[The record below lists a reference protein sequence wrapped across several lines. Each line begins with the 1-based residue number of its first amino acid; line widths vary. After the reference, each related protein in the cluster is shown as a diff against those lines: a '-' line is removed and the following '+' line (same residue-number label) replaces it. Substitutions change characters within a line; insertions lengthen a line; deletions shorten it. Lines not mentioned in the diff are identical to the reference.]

1 MPGSSL
7 TKVTGFIAG
16 RPEASLRRST
26 VQTWLVHNAVR
37 NLQLTRIT
45 GERRNHTLI
54 QEFLSIPAAGVS
66 ACAQAAQL
74 QPATPFYNLR
84 VDLLGA
90 SDTARNLGGRPRKVQ
105 PAAAPQPAVAVVQTP
120 LSPSAQGGAG
130 VPPWP
135 QPSAPNVQDGL
146 FGGLPAAEMEQRD
159 PTDGSQ
165 RPTPATQAQQ
175 RTAGADGP
183 SVPLLEQ
190 IAEQTAF
197 STGADVRQRCRQY
210 GPDTTQPGPD
220 TTQPQPVAQSIDQSI
235 SVSQNRRIYPQGQD
249 GWPGAG
255 VSALASP
262 SKFSTR
268 NFLLKLF

>member
-1 MPGSSL
+1 MILSTSLPRDKQGMYDTLIRPGPPRVLTPLTTDERSARASTWYFSFDLDISFIQCLGITVLNPAHPTLKAAAIISYALSSPMPGSSL

-146 FGGLPAAEMEQRD
+146 FGGLPAAEMGRRD
-159 PTDGSQ
+159 PTDG
-165 RPTPATQAQQ
+165 
-175 RTAGADGP
+175 
-183 SVPLLEQ
+183 
-190 IAEQTAF
+190 F
-197 STGADVRQRCRQY
+197 
-210 GPDTTQPGPD
+210 
-220 TTQPQPVAQSIDQSI
+220 
-235 SVSQNRRIYPQGQD
+235 
-249 GWPGAG
+249 
-255 VSALASP
+255 
-262 SKFSTR
+262 
-268 NFLLKLF
+268 